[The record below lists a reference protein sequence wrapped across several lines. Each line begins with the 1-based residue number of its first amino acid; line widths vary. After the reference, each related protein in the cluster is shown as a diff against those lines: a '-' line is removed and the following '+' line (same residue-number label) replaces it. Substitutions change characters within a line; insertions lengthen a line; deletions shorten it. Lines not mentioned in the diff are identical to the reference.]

1 MRLGKDLENKPIIS
15 VADGRILGRAKDV
28 YVNRD
33 LSRLAGIFVG
43 TEGVI
48 RRKSL
53 LIPSEDIVLLGIDVI
68 LVKDADVVTT
78 SKALPEMSD
87 WYRLGELQGQEVR
100 TPGGTKLG
108 TIGDVVLDEDGAV
121 SAVALAKV
129 FVTGPLAQNGLIP
142 RDVVVAVFA
151 GDDSVQ
157 VDLPKLESHLAG
169 IHEEELPPAP
179 EDEVLAAPPPS
190 LEDDEAAEKSKLSP
204 EEEAG
209 L

>member
-28 YVNRD
+28 YVNHD

-53 LIPSEDIVLLGIDVI
+53 VIPSEDIVLLGIDVI

-78 SKALPEMSD
+78 SKARPETGD

-129 FVTGPLAQNGLIP
+129 FVTGPLAQNGFIP
-142 RDVVVAVFA
+142 RDVIVAVFA
-151 GDDSVQ
+151 ADDSVQ
-157 VDLPKLESHLAG
+157 VDLAKLESHLAG
-169 IHEEELPPAP
+169 IHEEELPAAAEEEILVAP
-179 EDEVLAAPPPS
+179 SD
-190 LEDDEAAEKSKLSP
+190 LEDDMAAEESKQSP